1 MATTS
6 LIVETLIAGLQALLW
21 LALGLLLFLGIRW
34 IDFSALKDW
43 VSLILFFVI
52 AVAYT
57 LGIIVERTAS
67 FFMPTGCATR

>member
-21 LALGLLLFLGIRW
+21 LALGLLLFLGVRW

-52 AVAYT
+52 AVYVQDAHH
-57 LGIIVERTAS
+57 IVNSREWS
-67 FFMPTGCATR
+67 DG